1 MNNNQYIFQLHL
13 HDAYNLNDFILS
25 SSNEEAFSILDNW
38 PALWGHLPYANA
50 LLLYGPESSG
60 KTYLTKIW
68 QSKSQA
74 YLIGKNEDFK
84 SASLD
89 EHSSFIIEDIEHWD
103 EELLLHYFNS
113 INESGKYLLLTTS
126 KLLNNFSLK
135 DIESRIN
142 SIEKVKIEAP
152 DDDLLKIFLFKL
164 FSQASIRSSI
174 QVQNY
179 LLSRLPRQFNEIIN
193 FMVEIDA
200 FSLSNKKNLTLPLIK
215 NYLDSKSNGKLQSD
229 FLK

>member
-1 MNNNQYIFQLHL
+1 MNNNQYIFQLHP
-13 HDAYNLNDFILS
+13 HDSYNLDDFILS
-25 SSNEEAFSILDNW
+25 SSNEEAYGALDNW
-38 PALWGHLPYANA
+38 PNIWGHLPYANA
-50 LLLYGPESSG
+50 LLLYGPQSSG

-68 QSKSQA
+68 QSKSHA
-74 YLIGKNEDFK
+74 YLIEKNENFK
-84 SASLD
+84 PQVID
-89 EHSSFIIEDIEHWD
+89 EHSSFIIEDIEQWD
-103 EELLLHYFNS
+103 AELLLHYFNS
-113 INESGKYLLLTTS
+113 INESSKYLLLTTS

-135 DIESRIN
+135 DTESRIN

-193 FMVEIDA
+193 FMVEIDE
-200 FSLSNKKNLTLPLIK
+200 FSLANKKNLSLSLIK
-215 NYLDSKSNGKLQSD
+215 NYLDSKK
-229 FLK
+229 